1 MNRTLFL
8 RAVIVAIGVLVVGV
22 IVITVIPGIGPT
34 GEYDSETVKITD
46 NKTGNQLERV
56 SVRIADTPQKRYTGL
71 SNTESLAEDEGMLFI
86 HDSEDRYGYVMRD
99 MSFPIDIIFID
110 ATGTITR
117 IYHAKVPTDTT
128 TDELNRYSGRGRY
141 VLEVSYNYTERHNI
155 TIGDE
160 IQINRQ

>member
-1 MNRTLFL
+1 
-8 RAVIVAIGVLVVGV
+8 VAIGVLVVGV

-128 TDELNRYSGRGRY
+128 TDELN
-141 VLEVSYNYTERHNI
+141 
-155 TIGDE
+155 D
-160 IQINRQ
+160 IQGVGGMCSKYHIIIQKDIISQSVTKYKLIVNKFNSE